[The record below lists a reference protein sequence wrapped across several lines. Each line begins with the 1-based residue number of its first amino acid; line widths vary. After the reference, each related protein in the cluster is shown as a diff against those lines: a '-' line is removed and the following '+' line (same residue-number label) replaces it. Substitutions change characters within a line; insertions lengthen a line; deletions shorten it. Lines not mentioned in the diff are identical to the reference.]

1 MLDRALCGRHPL
13 AFATLRREFDMY
25 IVTNR
30 VPVAADWREAFEER
44 FRQRAGQVEQQPGF
58 VRMEVM
64 RPAGDGLPY
73 LVQTAWQDRAAFDD
87 WLKSDDFNAAHANPL
102 PKEAYDGEGRI
113 EQFEVIIACS
123 ASPRAAD

>member
-1 MLDRALCGRHPL
+1 
-13 AFATLRREFDMY
+13 MY

-30 VPVAADWREAFEER
+30 VPVAPDWRTAFEER

-64 RPAGDGLPY
+64 RPAGEGLPY
-73 LVQTAWQDRAAFDD
+73 LVQTAWQDRAAFDA
-87 WLKSDDFNAAHANPL
+87 WLKSDDFKAAHANPL

-113 EQFEVIIACS
+113 EQFEVIIACGGVRG
-123 ASPRAAD
+123 APE